1 MLGSLL
7 REPWKSTQVSYG
19 VQLPRPQLSPLSP
32 SLAASSTQSKEE
44 LLGPVRELTWKFP
57 EVPAE
62 PEQPDINF
70 ELAQPRPSDSVAVQ
84 CWENGV
90 HVEVKQDFFGTGQLL
105 EPSQLSLGGCGV
117 MDMDAAARVLI
128 FHSALQECGSELVA
142 TEDELVYIF
151 TIDYRP
157 AALQSTPIVRS
168 SGATIAVEC
177 HYPRRQNVSSNDLQP
192 AWIPYVSTKVVEDA
206 LVFSLKVMTDEWMFE
221 RPSNVF
227 FLGDVLNIQ
236 ASVKQYNHVPLRI
249 FVDNCVATA
258 GPDVSSA
265 PMYSFIENHGRQNVS
280 SNDLQPAW
288 IPYVSTKV
296 VEDALVFSLK
306 VMTDEWM
313 FERPS
318 NVFFLGDVLNIQA
331 SVKQY
336 NHVPLR
342 IFVDNC
348 VATAGPDVS
357 SAPMYSFIENH
368 GCLTDAKYTGS
379 VSSFLPRVQDDK
391 LQFQLEAFRF
401 QQESSGADSEVMYS
415 GRLSLVGDLLQGL
428 FKEAY
433 SLQKGLMELLDKI
446 NLEDTASEEEVS
458 DIVTV
463 IHSLLDI
470 CSIISRLDI
479 ALHANTWKF
488 IVKQSVKYQSLV
500 EDRLHHTDIAFS
512 LCEDLYTSVQNCL
525 ELAQQIQQ
533 AGLQEVVHCP
543 EYKLF
548 QKATKMCRFFAN
560 TLVHYTKEFK
570 AFLAKSCHRFHQLY
584 LQIHSRFSPSV
595 CAPSV
600 PPALSEE
607 LRVAVLVPMDAMLTQ
622 LLSFRPFAESV
633 LDPNHQCSTELCLP
647 QCLLL
652 VSVLGKL
659 SSQPE
664 EALQLWSDGSQF
676 SEESP
681 RWSVFEAVLQSFRRC
696 MLERAVP
703 VWLPGVMLRGQAQG
717 REQSLLAAVLQ
728 ADTQTAVLATDVWC
742 FLARYGTAEL
752 CFHHVQL
759 IAHLIRSCPGEGY
772 QLFHLALLLRR
783 LLFLMTPKHQV
794 EFVERFLPAQEENL
808 CVWRHALLRCLCAE
822 ARMRV
827 EEENRILG
835 CVLML
840 MGGSNLQAE
849 CEVSSVKIISQ
860 LWSRM
865 SSNQC
870 QVLPR
875 TSGMFNGLLTHPSW
889 LILHHVLEAFGLFA
903 EITNHEEVISQ
914 TLTSEEIKTKVL
926 NFLSKTVSNQES
938 EEARLERLKEW
949 RRIIEKHCE
958 QLECENN
965 TPVHTPLTEEPC
977 PKRARQE
984 TKVEE
989 EYERYLQTAESALK
1003 ALQTI
1008 VGPDHSPSP
1017 PQWVRIRLQVLQ
1029 TLITQINTTTVEQP

>member
-1 MLGSLL
+1 MSQVTLLDEVSQWNQETCQQELKTVLPKLVAMHHDTDSWEEHTNILQIITSRFLPHLSLSELEMGCFSTVLPKVVKVFGSLL
-7 REPWKSTQVSYG
+7 GEISKQIGGLCSQNTELHVFLRNILKMM
-19 VQLPRPQLSPLSP
+19 VQILESLSGCVRHVCSFEESFSFDAIRSLPTCIL
-32 SLAASSTQSKEE
+32 
-44 LLGPVRELTWKFP
+44 
-57 EVPAE
+57 
-62 PEQPDINF
+62 
-70 ELAQPRPSDSVAVQ
+70 
-84 CWENGV
+84 
-90 HVEVKQDFFGTGQLL
+90 
-105 EPSQLSLGGCGV
+105 
-117 MDMDAAARVLI
+117 RVLKD
-128 FHSALQECGSELVA
+128 
-142 TEDELVYIF
+142 T
-151 TIDYRP
+151 
-157 AALQSTPIVRS
+157 
-168 SGATIAVEC
+168 
-177 HYPRRQNVSSNDLQP
+177 
-192 AWIPYVSTKVVEDA
+192 
-206 LVFSLKVMTDEWMFE
+206 
-221 RPSNVF
+221 
-227 FLGDVLNIQ
+227 
-236 ASVKQYNHVPLRI
+236 
-249 FVDNCVATA
+249 
-258 GPDVSSA
+258 
-265 PMYSFIENHGRQNVS
+265 
-280 SNDLQPAW
+280 
-288 IPYVSTKV
+288 
-296 VEDALVFSLK
+296 
-306 VMTDEWM
+306 
-313 FERPS
+313 
-318 NVFFLGDVLNIQA
+318 
-331 SVKQY
+331 
-336 NHVPLR
+336 
-342 IFVDNC
+342 
-348 VATAGPDVS
+348 
-357 SAPMYSFIENH
+357 
-368 GCLTDAKYTGS
+368 
-379 VSSFLPRVQDDK
+379 
-391 LQFQLEAFRF
+391 FQHCK
-401 QQESSGADSEVMYS
+401 DSEVMYS

-717 REQSLLAAVLQ
+717 RVSLHQHVCVHMCACVAVLPAQHFPSLEQSLLAAVLQ

-827 EEENRILG
+827 EEEVLAGASVVLQEWQNSGYRMGHIPRLNRILG

-865 SSNQC
+865 SSNQVQVHPPLQCTVKLLLSISAVLIKSVEPHVIIQAVSCLSGLNIQKCPDDLLLAALEFLASMGKVFISPDNQC

>member
-265 PMYSFIENHGRQNVS
+265 PMYSFIENHG
-280 SNDLQPAW
+280 
-288 IPYVSTKV
+288 
-296 VEDALVFSLK
+296 
-306 VMTDEWM
+306 
-313 FERPS
+313 
-318 NVFFLGDVLNIQA
+318 
-331 SVKQY
+331 
-336 NHVPLR
+336 
-342 IFVDNC
+342 
-348 VATAGPDVS
+348 
-357 SAPMYSFIENH
+357 
-368 GCLTDAKYTGS
+368 CLTDAKYTGS

-401 QQESSGADSEVMYS
+401 QQESSGAIYITCLVKATAASTSQIDEDHKSCSFRGNGWVSLDGNDQVCGCCDTSCGLRTDSVFPKVPGFQWEGKAQVGPLQDSEVMYS

-865 SSNQC
+865 SSNQ
-870 QVLPR
+870 
-875 TSGMFNGLLTHPSW
+875 
-889 LILHHVLEAFGLFA
+889 
-903 EITNHEEVISQ
+903 ITNHEEVISQ

>member
-1 MLGSLL
+1 MSQVTLLDEVSQWNQETCQQELKTVLPKLVAMHHDTDSWEEHTNILQIITSRFLPHLSLSELETGCFSTVLPKVVKVFASLL
-7 REPWKSTQVSYG
+7 EEISKQIGGLSSQNTELHVLLRNILKMMVQTLESLSGCVRHVCSFEESVSFDAI
-19 VQLPRPQLSPLSP
+19 RSLSSCIL
-32 SLAASSTQSKEE
+32 
-44 LLGPVRELTWKFP
+44 
-57 EVPAE
+57 
-62 PEQPDINF
+62 
-70 ELAQPRPSDSVAVQ
+70 
-84 CWENGV
+84 
-90 HVEVKQDFFGTGQLL
+90 
-105 EPSQLSLGGCGV
+105 
-117 MDMDAAARVLI
+117 RVLKD
-128 FHSALQECGSELVA
+128 
-142 TEDELVYIF
+142 T
-151 TIDYRP
+151 
-157 AALQSTPIVRS
+157 
-168 SGATIAVEC
+168 
-177 HYPRRQNVSSNDLQP
+177 
-192 AWIPYVSTKVVEDA
+192 
-206 LVFSLKVMTDEWMFE
+206 
-221 RPSNVF
+221 
-227 FLGDVLNIQ
+227 
-236 ASVKQYNHVPLRI
+236 
-249 FVDNCVATA
+249 
-258 GPDVSSA
+258 
-265 PMYSFIENHGRQNVS
+265 
-280 SNDLQPAW
+280 
-288 IPYVSTKV
+288 
-296 VEDALVFSLK
+296 
-306 VMTDEWM
+306 
-313 FERPS
+313 
-318 NVFFLGDVLNIQA
+318 
-331 SVKQY
+331 
-336 NHVPLR
+336 
-342 IFVDNC
+342 
-348 VATAGPDVS
+348 
-357 SAPMYSFIENH
+357 
-368 GCLTDAKYTGS
+368 
-379 VSSFLPRVQDDK
+379 
-391 LQFQLEAFRF
+391 FQHCK
-401 QQESSGADSEVMYS
+401 DSEVMYS

-433 SLQKGLMELLDKI
+433 SLQKGLMELMDKI
-446 NLEDTASEEEVS
+446 NLENTASEEEVS

-488 IVKQSVKYQSLV
+488 IIKQSVKYQSFV

-512 LCEDLYTSVQNCL
+512 LCEDLCTSVQNCL

-533 AGLQEVVHCP
+533 AGLQEIVHCP

-570 AFLAKSCHRFHQLY
+570 AFLAKSCRRFHQLY
-584 LQIHSRFSPSV
+584 IQIHSKFPPSV

-600 PPALSEE
+600 PSALSEE

-622 LLSFRPFAESV
+622 LLSFQPFAESV
-633 LDPNHQCSTELCLP
+633 LDPDHKCSTEFCLP

-664 EALQLWSDGSQF
+664 EALRLWSDGSQF
-676 SEESP
+676 SEETP
-681 RWSVFEAVLQSFRRC
+681 RWSVFEAVLHSFRRC

-717 REQSLLAAVLQ
+717 RVSLHQYVCVHMCACVAVLPTQHFAPLERSLLAAVLQ

-752 CFHHVQL
+752 CFHHVLL

-772 QLFHLALLLRR
+772 QMFHLALLLRR

-794 EFVERFLPAQEENL
+794 EFVERFPPAQEENL
-808 CVWRHALLRCLCAE
+808 CVWRHTLLRCLCTE

-827 EEENRILG
+827 EEEVLAGASVVLQELQNSGYRMGDIPRLNRILG

-849 CEVSSVKIISQ
+849 CVGSSVKIISQ

-865 SSNQC
+865 SSNQVQVHPPLQCTVKLLLSISAVLIKSVEPHVIVQAVSCLSGLTIQKCPDDLLLAALEFLASLGKVFISPSIQVYVEYEC

-875 TSGMFNGLLTHPSW
+875 ISGLFNGLLTHPSW

-914 TLTSEEIKTKVL
+914 TLSSEEIKTKVL
-926 NFLSKTVSNQES
+926 NYLSKTVSHQES

-949 RRIIEKHCE
+949 RSIIEKHCE
-958 QLECENN
+958 QMESEDNS
-965 TPVHTPLTEEPC
+965 PVHTPLTEEPC

-1003 ALQTI
+1003 ALQAI
-1008 VGPDHSPSP
+1008 VGPGHNPSP
-1017 PQWVRIRLQVLQ
+1017 PQWVRTRIEVLQ
-1029 TLITQINTTTVEQP
+1029 SLISQINTTTVEQP